1 MVKTPSANAGDE
13 GLIPGLGRSSGEGNG
28 DPLQYSCLGNPT
40 DRGTWRAA
48 VQGVTKS
55 CTWLTNST
63 HTHTHNEFR
72 QKCISMK
79 QTLSQVALKSVCPG
93 LMSGSLSKLWK
104 SHWLHQ
110 YSIMQN
116 PSGFCF
122 LDLSLSPAH
131 YSVTFGKSVKCLRV
145 ICTIGKNRKPFPSH
159 LTGSAGAKRWFGK
172 DTAPPQF
179 PSDPSHQSCLSH
191 QGT

>member
-1 MVKTPSANAGDE
+1 MQEMRVWS
-13 GLIPGLGRSSGEGNG
+13 LGWE
-28 DPLQYSCLGNPT
+28 DPLEKEMVTHFSILAWEIPQTEEPGGLQSMGSQRVAHDWPT
-40 DRGTWRAA
+40 QHTH
-48 VQGVTKS
+48 TH
-55 CTWLTNST
+55 T

-72 QKCISMK
+72 KKCISMK